1 MAKGASTSRGG
12 NTASGPLSGIRVLD
26 LTAVLLGPFATQI
39 LGDFGAEI
47 VKVESPAGDHMR
59 ANGVSLHPG
68 MSSIFLAVNRNKRS
82 LCLDLGQPG
91 GANVLRRL
99 VGQFDVFVH
108 NMRIDA
114 IERLGFGY
122 EAVRAINPQIVYC
135 AATGFDQDGPDAAKP
150 AFDDIIQA
158 ASGMVAL
165 NGMGREQ
172 PDYIPMLVADK
183 TAGMAVVNAVLA
195 ALFHREK
202 TGRGQYIEVPML
214 ETLAGFVLAEHMGG
228 MTFEASDKPA
238 GYARVMNG
246 GRRPYAT
253 KDGHL
258 AMLPYTG
265 DHWCAFFEHAGRP
278 DLIETFSVK
287 DRQKLNANIRAV
299 YDAVGVLMLERKT
312 AEWMAICMACDIPA
326 TPIYTLDE
334 LPAHPQLKAVDLFQ
348 TMQHPS
354 EGSIRYV
361 RPATKFAQTPASVRA
376 PAPRLGEHSLE
387 VLREAGFRESEIE
400 TLIAGKIAIQNQNVG

>member
-1 MAKGASTSRGG
+1 M
-12 NTASGPLSGIRVLD
+12 RVLD

-39 LGDFGAEI
+39 LGDFGAEV
-47 VKVESPAGDHMR
+47 VKIESPAGDRMR

-82 LCLDLGQPG
+82 LCLDLGTKE
-91 GANVLRRL
+91 GAAVLRRL
-99 VGQFDVFVH
+99 IGQFDVFVH
-108 NMRIDA
+108 NMRVEA

-122 EAVRAINPQIVYC
+122 EAVRAINPGVVYC
-135 AATGFDQDGPDAAKP
+135 AATGFDQDGPDRNKP

-172 PDYIPMLVADK
+172 PDYVPMLVADK

-195 ALFHREK
+195 ALFHRQK
-202 TGRGQYIEVPML
+202 TGQGQYVEVPML

-228 MTFEASDKPA
+228 LTFASSGKPA

-253 KDGHL
+253 RDGHV
-258 AMLPYTG
+258 AMLPYTAE
-265 DHWCAFFEHAGRP
+265 HWGAFFEQAGRP
-278 DLIETFSVK
+278 DLSEKFSVR

-299 YDAVGVLMLERKT
+299 YDAVAELMRERTT
-312 AEWMAICMACDIPA
+312 AEWMALCAECDIPA
-326 TPIYTLDE
+326 TPIYKLDD
-334 LPAHPQLKAVDLFQ
+334 LPSHPQLKAVDLFR

-354 EGSIRYV
+354 EGAVSYV
-361 RPATKFAQTPASVRA
+361 RPATKFAATPASVRA
-376 PAPRLGEHSLE
+376 PAPRLGEHSRE
-387 VLREAGFRESEIE
+387 VLREAGFADSEIDA
-400 TLIAGKIAIQNQNVG
+400 LVANKVAIQNENVG